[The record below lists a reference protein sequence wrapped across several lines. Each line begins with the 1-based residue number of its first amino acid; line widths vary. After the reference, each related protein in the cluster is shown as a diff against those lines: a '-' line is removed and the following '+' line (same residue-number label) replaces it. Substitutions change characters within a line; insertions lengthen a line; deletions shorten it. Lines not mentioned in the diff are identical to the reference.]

1 MHPQNMLQPTQRS
14 QAPSSPHCPP
24 CWGPLLKHSE
34 KFWGASAAAS
44 PGAAGEE
51 ADVGNYRQL
60 GRSFLPAAPRRDS
73 PVWTGRAAE
82 TPPWRRPAGPPRP
95 AAPRRTAPHR
105 TAPRSAPALSP
116 RCPLR
121 SAAPPPAPPRPPRA
135 VTSDRAARAGAEGRG
150 GARQRR
156 EARSGHT
163 PPAQGGRGSPWS
175 APPVRPWQA
184 LICGVSI
191 ACGRNKG
198 HPKTRL
204 GVSKQQVR
212 ASGCCWSLAGNFAV
226 SHFTDGKTQQRRAR
240 GHRGQRRWPFR
251 GPLTA
256 QA

>member
-24 CWGPLLKHSE
+24 CWGTLLKHSE
-34 KFWGASAAAS
+34 KFWGASAAAPPWS
-44 PGAAGEE
+44 AIT
-51 ADVGNYRQL
+51 VIGNHRQL

-73 PVWTGRAAE
+73 PVWTGRAAG

-95 AAPRRTAPHR
+95 AAPRR

-135 VTSDRAARAGAEGRG
+135 VTSGRAARAGAEGRG

-156 EARSGHT
+156 EARSGQT
-163 PPAQGGRGSPWS
+163 PPAQRGRCSLWS
-175 APPVRPWQA
+175 APSVRPWQA

-198 HPKTRL
+198 HSKTRL

-212 ASGCCWSLAGNFAV
+212 AGGCCWSLGGNFAV
-226 SHFTDGKTQQRRAR
+226 SHFTDGKTQQHRAR
-240 GHRGQRRWPFR
+240 GHRGQRQWPFR

-256 QA
+256 EA